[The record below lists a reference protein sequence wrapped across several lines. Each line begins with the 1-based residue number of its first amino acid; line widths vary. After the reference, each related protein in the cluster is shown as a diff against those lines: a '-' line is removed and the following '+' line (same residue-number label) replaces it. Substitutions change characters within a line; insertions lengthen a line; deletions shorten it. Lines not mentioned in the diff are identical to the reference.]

1 MADNLYD
8 LTTTVLPVHIKIANG
23 HFLTERKTKL
33 VSGIPILKN
42 GVKVFTK

>member
-8 LTTTVLPVHIKIANG
+8 FDNNG
-23 HFLTERKTKL
+23 LARAYKDCKWHFLTDAETKL
-33 VSGIPILKN
+33 ASVIPTLKN